1 LLKGP
6 KQIVQV
12 YKIAVTLY
20 PQDFVSY
27 QLSLYAS
34 MAAGILKKEKNKKKE
49 KARKRRKTLVK
60 KAHELATLCDVDVV
74 LIVYKNSRYH
84 TYRSIE
90 SWLLCIKQIVSSTA
104 LIYLAPSS
112 N

>member
-1 LLKGP
+1 MP
-6 KQIVQV
+6 H
-12 YKIAVTLY
+12 

-34 MAAGILKKEKNKKKE
+34 MAAGSLKKEKNKKKE
-49 KARKRRKTLVK
+49 KARKRRKTLIK
-60 KAHELATLCDVDVV
+60 KAYKLAKLYNIDVA

-90 SWLLCIKQIVSSTA
+90 SWLPCMKQIVSSTA

>member
-1 LLKGP
+1 
-6 KQIVQV
+6 
-12 YKIAVTLY
+12 
-20 PQDFVSY
+20 
-27 QLSLYAS
+27 
-34 MAAGILKKEKNKKKE
+34 MAAGSLKKEKNKKKE

-60 KAHELATLCDVDVV
+60 KAHELAKLCDVDIA
-74 LIVYKNSRYH
+74 LIVYKNSHYH

-90 SWLLCIKQIVSSTA
+90 SWLPCIKQIISSTA